1 MGYETM
7 HTRHIDEIC
16 LRLNVLDR
24 QAAWTSTRASN
35 QIVGM
40 IDDIQDR
47 METYLNE
54 EMPGWRDDKK
64 LGELFNRETR

>member
-24 QAAWTSTRASN
+24 KAAWTSSRATN
-35 QIVGM
+35 QIAGM
-40 IDDIQDR
+40 LEDIKGR

-54 EMPGWRDDKK
+54 ELPGWRNDK
-64 LGELFNRETR
+64 ELRSLFER